1 MAFGISQSVRS
12 RAVQVCTPS
21 LFHQATRSSRV
32 KDVCAQIEDALERKR
47 RGEISQEDY
56 DTMKTRL
63 KSQLPILT
71 PHATFR
77 NGRRLNADAIPSG
90 LSIYDKDHIPDPR
103 GYWEEKRK
111 ELRVKNPTVLE
122 RILLVHVTPSLEG
135 LRLVFII
142 PDGMDLARAQR
153 WMSEQLEDAEYDVC
167 VKDLAR
173 PSFIVPEDYILYINE
188 AELFKD
194 RANLP
199 QISQMNTDSFSGKMS
214 HTDLTDGSSQAKN
227 APSQVNTKHY
237 TLNINKNDNRLS
249 GDGGNPALPAGTAI
263 QPAQPGD
270 SHDSDA
276 HHLSDTGEHQSNSKE
291 VKSEERRVVGSEE
304 RRVKS
309 EESNGSAAMSEQAE
323 QSTAGQ
329 AEQTEQ
335 STAGQAE
342 QAIKEDLNQGGLHRT
357 NDRNFRASESNDKLA
372 YLLPSAA
379 ENHLDNSVASE
390 KTGEGFDA
398 PPTLERS
405 GTEHRGGAVT
415 SPSLLR
421 SEGDW
426 GSEVEPSLAKEGRGG
441 LKTSSEQ
448 GEESE
453 ERREKLEETSSKDS
467 TTQQAVEGV
476 RGEAFPSEYDGIPY
490 DDLVSKLVELLG
502 GEPQHG
508 SRNSFIFT
516 LSCYLRYLCDDN
528 RDWIKAVIPT
538 FGEEKSRAFA
548 TVDSAC
554 NRKQA
559 NRMPSIV
566 RKAVSLCQ
574 DEQARGR
581 AANYDT
587 DDFGDIANPD
597 SYFYRIHEM
606 PQKLPKL
613 IKLLISKTPK
623 IYQPAVAQAV
633 FPPLGAHLCDTRFRY
648 IDNVEHEATLM
659 NILCAPTGSGKESIT
674 QPINHIMADIRLR
687 DAEQRARERAWKDE
701 CNSKGANKDRRD
713 RPEGLVIQ
721 EVNIDMTNPAFVL
734 RMKEAENHFLYAK
747 VNELNLFDALKGK
760 TNQHFRIMELAF
772 DLGNYGQDRV
782 GVQSVTET
790 VKVRFNWNAC
800 CTPKKCRDYFRRVV
814 TDGPISRISFATI
827 ERRPCGSAMPIY
839 GTYDA
844 AFDEELKPYIDN
856 LLKARGL
863 VDCPQA
869 LRLAKKLVEENAEF
883 ARLSQNY
890 VFENLSFRANV
901 IAYLKA
907 CVLYVANGMKWE
919 KAIEDFIRWSERYD
933 LWCKLKLF
941 GQMIYDADGEQEKVS
956 RTAPNGPKNL
966 LTLLPEEFTM
976 EDYMKVRRAEGFDND
991 DLKRIKGAL
1000 KQWVFRGYVVKIESA
1015 EDGAEDGKSCDGY
1028 SYSSIFRKL
1037 NFLKH

>member
-12 RAVQVCTPS
+12 REVQVCTPE
-21 LFHQATRSSRV
+21 LFHQATKSSRV

-47 RGEISQEDY
+47 RGEIGQEDY

-90 LSIYDKDHIPDPR
+90 LSIYDKDHIADPT
-103 GYWEEKRK
+103 GWWKAKSE
-111 ELRVKNPTVLE
+111 ELRVKNPQVLA

-135 LRLVFII
+135 LRLVFVM
-142 PDGMDLARAQR
+142 PEGMNLAEAQK
-153 WMSEQLEDAEYDVC
+153 WMSQQLGDEEYDVC

-173 PSFIVPEDYILYINE
+173 PSFIVPEEYILFIDEARLFAEVETPSDADDAAPHANTHENTNHNTNE
-188 AELFKD
+188 NPNE
-194 RANLP
+194 NE
-199 QISQMNTDSFSGKMS
+199 
-214 HTDLTDGSSQAKN
+214 
-227 APSQVNTKHY
+227 
-237 TLNINKNDNRLS
+237 NKTEKEHRPESDNS
-249 GDGGNPALPAGTAI
+249 PAALPAG
-263 QPAQPGD
+263 
-270 SHDSDA
+270 
-276 HHLSDTGEHQSNSKE
+276 
-291 VKSEERRVVGSEE
+291 
-304 RRVKS
+304 
-309 EESNGSAAMSEQAE
+309 
-323 QSTAGQ
+323 
-329 AEQTEQ
+329 
-335 STAGQAE
+335 
-342 QAIKEDLNQGGLHRT
+342 
-357 NDRNFRASESNDKLA
+357 
-372 YLLPSAA
+372 SAA
-379 ENHLDNSVASE
+379 EYAQSANHDRADDHHIGNHGVDQDH
-390 KTGEGFDA
+390 G
-398 PPTLERS
+398 
-405 GTEHRGGAVT
+405 
-415 SPSLLR
+415 
-421 SEGDW
+421 
-426 GSEVEPSLAKEGRGG
+426 
-441 LKTSSEQ
+441 
-448 GEESE
+448 GEE
-453 ERREKLEETSSKDS
+453 K
-467 TTQQAVEGV
+467 QQDFAQ
-476 RGEAFPSEYDGIPY
+476 EYDGISY
-490 DDLVSKLVELLG
+490 EAITSKLVELLG

-528 RDWIKAVIPT
+528 ATWIKQVIPT
-538 FGEEKSRAFA
+538 FGEEKKRAFT

-554 NRKQA
+554 QRKQSH
-559 NRMPSIV
+559 RMPMIV
-566 RKAVSLCQ
+566 RKAISLCQ
-574 DEQARGR
+574 QEQARGK
-581 AANYDT
+581 AADYDA
-587 DDFGDIANPD
+587 DEFGDIQNPD

-606 PQKLPKL
+606 PQKLPRL
-613 IKLLISKTPK
+613 IRLLVSKTPA
-623 IYQPAVAQAV
+623 IYQPAVSQAV
-633 FPPLGAHLCDTRFRY
+633 FPALASHLCDTRFRY

-674 QPINHIMADIRLR
+674 QPINRIMADIRAR
-687 DAEQRARERAWKDE
+687 DAEQRERERAWKDE
-701 CNSKGANKDRRD
+701 CNRKGSNKDKRE

-734 RMKEAENHFLYAK
+734 RMKEAERHFLYAK

-814 TDGPISRISFATI
+814 TDGPVSRISFATI
-827 ERRPCGSAMPIY
+827 ERRPCGSEIPVY
-839 GTYDA
+839 GSYDA

-869 LRLAKKLVEENAEF
+869 LRLARKLMEENAEF

-919 KAIEDFIRWSERYD
+919 KSIEDFVRWSERYD

-941 GQMIYDADGEQEKVS
+941 GQMIYDADVEQDKVS

-966 LTLLPEEFTM
+966 LSLLPDEFTM
-976 EDYMKVRRAEGFDND
+976 DDYVKVRRAQGFDND
-991 DLKRIKGAL
+991 SARRIRDAIH
-1000 KQWVFRGYVVKIESA
+1000 QWVHRGYVAKVE
-1015 EDGAEDGKSCDGY
+1015 GADTDTDSP
-1028 SYSSIFRKL
+1028 IFRKV
-1037 NFLKH
+1037 KG

>member
-12 RAVQVCTPS
+12 REVQVCTPE
-21 LFHQATRSSRV
+21 LFHQATKSSRV

-47 RGEISQEDY
+47 RGEIGQEDY

-90 LSIYDKDHIPDPR
+90 LSIYDKDHIPNPK
-103 GYWEEKRK
+103 GYWEVKSE
-111 ELRVKNPTVLE
+111 ELRVKNPSALE

-135 LRLVFII
+135 LRLVFTI
-142 PDGMDLARAQR
+142 PDGMDLAQAQK
-153 WMSEQLEDAEYDVC
+153 WMSQQLGDEEYDVC

-173 PSFIVPEDYILYINE
+173 PSFIVPEDYILFINE
-188 AELFKD
+188 SELF
-194 RANLP
+194 
-199 QISQMNTDSFSGKMS
+199 G
-214 HTDLTDGSSQAKN
+214 
-227 APSQVNTKHY
+227 
-237 TLNINKNDNRLS
+237 
-249 GDGGNPALPAGTAI
+249 
-263 QPAQPGD
+263 
-270 SHDSDA
+270 
-276 HHLSDTGEHQSNSKE
+276 
-291 VKSEERRVVGSEE
+291 VKSEERRVKNSNVSAPQLNNQHLIDNNQNNKGNDETNRLSGNGGNPAVSPGSPAEHAQPADTNH
-304 RRVKS
+304 S
-309 EESNGSAAMSEQAE
+309 DDNHIGDNG
-323 QSTAGQ
+323 G
-329 AEQTEQ
+329 
-335 STAGQAE
+335 
-342 QAIKEDLNQGGLHRT
+342 NQGNGGMET
-357 NDRNFRASESNDKLA
+357 EKNF
-372 YLLPSAA
+372 PM
-379 ENHLDNSVASE
+379 
-390 KTGEGFDA
+390 
-398 PPTLERS
+398 
-405 GTEHRGGAVT
+405 
-415 SPSLLR
+415 
-421 SEGDW
+421 
-426 GSEVEPSLAKEGRGG
+426 
-441 LKTSSEQ
+441 
-448 GEESE
+448 
-453 ERREKLEETSSKDS
+453 
-467 TTQQAVEGV
+467 
-476 RGEAFPSEYDGIPY
+476 EYDGIPY
-490 DDLVSKLVELLG
+490 SSITSKLVELLG

-528 RDWIKAVIPT
+528 RDWIKAILPT
-538 FGEEKSRAFA
+538 FGEEQKRAFT

-554 NRKQA
+554 QRKQSH
-559 NRMPSIV
+559 RMPMIV
-566 RKAVSLCQ
+566 RKAISLCQ
-574 DEQARGR
+574 EERARGK
-581 AANYDT
+581 AADYDA
-587 DDFGDIANPD
+587 DEFGDILNPD

-606 PQKLPKL
+606 PQKLPRL
-613 IKLLISKTPK
+613 IRLLVSKTPA
-623 IYQPAVAQAV
+623 IYQPAVSQAV
-633 FPPLGAHLCDTRFRY
+633 FPALASHLCDTRFRY
-648 IDNVEHEATLM
+648 VDNVEHEATLM

-674 QPINHIMADIRLR
+674 QPINRIMADIRAR
-687 DAEQRARERAWKDE
+687 DAEQRERERVWKDE
-701 CNSKGANKDRRD
+701 CNRKGSNKDRRE

-734 RMKEAENHFLYAK
+734 RMKEAERHFLYAK

-814 TDGPISRISFATI
+814 TDGPVSRISFATI
-827 ERRPCGSAMPIY
+827 ERRPCGSEIPVY

-844 AFDEELKPYIDN
+844 AFDEELKPFIDN

-869 LRLAKKLVEENAEF
+869 LRLARKLMEENAEF

-919 KAIEDFIRWSERYD
+919 KSIEDFVRWSERYD

-941 GQMIYDADGEQEKVS
+941 GQMIYDADGEQDKMS

-966 LTLLPEEFTM
+966 LSLLPDEFTM
-976 EDYMKVRRAEGFDND
+976 DDYVKVRRSQGFDND
-991 DLKRIKGAL
+991 NARRIRDAIH
-1000 KQWVFRGYVVKIESA
+1000 QWVHRGYVAKVE
-1015 EDGAEDGKSCDGY
+1015 GADADTDSP
-1028 SYSSIFRKL
+1028 IFRKV
-1037 NFLKH
+1037 KG

>member
-12 RAVQVCTPS
+12 REVQVCTPE
-21 LFHQATRSSRV
+21 LFHQATKSSRV

-47 RGEISQEDY
+47 RGEIGQEDY

-90 LSIYDKDHIPDPR
+90 LSIYDKDHIADPT
-103 GYWEEKRK
+103 GWWKAKSE
-111 ELRVKNPTVLE
+111 ELRVKNPQVLA

-135 LRLVFII
+135 LRLVFVM
-142 PDGMDLARAQR
+142 PEGMNLAEAQK
-153 WMSEQLEDAEYDVC
+153 WMSQQLGDEEYDVC

-173 PSFIVPEDYILYINE
+173 PSFIVPEDYILFIDE
-188 AELFKD
+188 ARLFAPL
-194 RANLP
+194 R
-199 QISQMNTDSFSGKMS
+199 SSSGM
-214 HTDLTDGSSQAKN
+214 DERGSNGDAASQA
-227 APSQVNTKHY
+227 NTSV
-237 TLNINKNDNRLS
+237 NINPNPKLNEHESEHDPKPQVSTNQEHRPEGDNS
-249 GDGGNPALPAGTAI
+249 SAALPAG
-263 QPAQPGD
+263 PAAEHAQ
-270 SHDSDA
+270 SANHDRADD
-276 HHLSDTGEHQSNSKE
+276 HHLG
-291 VKSEERRVVGSEE
+291 
-304 RRVKS
+304 
-309 EESNGSAAMSEQAE
+309 
-323 QSTAGQ
+323 
-329 AEQTEQ
+329 
-335 STAGQAE
+335 
-342 QAIKEDLNQGGLHRT
+342 
-357 NDRNFRASESNDKLA
+357 
-372 YLLPSAA
+372 
-379 ENHLDNSVASE
+379 NHGVDQNH
-390 KTGEGFDA
+390 G
-398 PPTLERS
+398 
-405 GTEHRGGAVT
+405 
-415 SPSLLR
+415 
-421 SEGDW
+421 
-426 GSEVEPSLAKEGRGG
+426 
-441 LKTSSEQ
+441 
-448 GEESE
+448 GEEK
-453 ERREKLEETSSKDS
+453 RQDFA
-467 TTQQAVEGV
+467 Q
-476 RGEAFPSEYDGIPY
+476 EYDGIPY
-490 DDLVSKLVELLG
+490 EAITSKLVELLG

-528 RDWIKAVIPT
+528 ATWIKQVIPT
-538 FGEEKSRAFA
+538 FGEEKKRAFT

-554 NRKQA
+554 QRKQSH
-559 NRMPSIV
+559 RMPMIV
-566 RKAVSLCQ
+566 RKAISLCQ
-574 DEQARGR
+574 QEQARGK
-581 AANYDT
+581 ADDYDA
-587 DDFGDIANPD
+587 DDFGDILNPD

-606 PQKLPKL
+606 PQKLPRL
-613 IKLLISKTPK
+613 IRLLVSKTPA
-623 IYQPAVAQAV
+623 IYQPAVSQAV
-633 FPPLGAHLCDTRFRY
+633 FPALASHLCDTRFRY

-674 QPINHIMADIRLR
+674 QPINRIMADIRAR
-687 DAEQRARERAWKDE
+687 DAQQRERERAWKDE
-701 CNSKGANKDRRD
+701 CNRKGSNKDKRE

-734 RMKEAENHFLYAK
+734 RMKEAERHFLYAK

-814 TDGPISRISFATI
+814 TDGPVSRISFATI
-827 ERRPCGSAMPIY
+827 ERRPCGSEIPVY
-839 GTYDA
+839 GSYDA

-869 LRLAKKLVEENAEF
+869 LKLARKLMEENAEF

-919 KAIEDFIRWSERYD
+919 KSIEDFVRWSERYD

-941 GQMIYDADGEQEKVS
+941 GQMIYDADGEQDKVS

-966 LTLLPEEFTM
+966 LSLLPDEFTM
-976 EDYMKVRRAEGFDND
+976 DDYVKVRRAQGFDND
-991 DLKRIKGAL
+991 NARRIRDAIH
-1000 KQWVFRGYVVKIESA
+1000 QWVHRGYVAKVE
-1015 EDGAEDGKSCDGY
+1015 GADTDTDSP
-1028 SYSSIFRKL
+1028 IFRKVK
-1037 NFLKH
+1037 FLKG

>member
-1 MAFGISQSVRS
+1 MAFGISQSVRN
-12 RAVQVCTPS
+12 RGVQVCTPE
-21 LFHQATRSSRV
+21 LFHQATQSSRV

-47 RGEISQEDY
+47 RGEICQEDY
-56 DTMKTRL
+56 DAMKTQL

-71 PHATFR
+71 PHATFK

-90 LSIYDKDHIPDPR
+90 LSIYDKDHIPNPK
-103 GYWEEKRK
+103 GYWEVKSE
-111 ELRVKNPTVLE
+111 ELRVKNPSALE

-135 LRLVFII
+135 LRLVFTI
-142 PDGMDLARAQR
+142 PDGMDLAQAQK
-153 WMSEQLEDAEYDVC
+153 WMSEQLEDADYDVC

-173 PSFIVPEDYILYINE
+173 PSFIVPEEYILYINE
-188 AELFKD
+188 GELFKEH
-194 RANLP
+194 NSSINNQNNN
-199 QISQMNTDSFSGKMS
+199 QINT
-214 HTDLTDGSSQAKN
+214 Q
-227 APSQVNTKHY
+227 
-237 TLNINKNDNRLS
+237 INNDTNDKDNRLS
-249 GDGGNPALPAGTAI
+249 GNNGNPAVSLGSPAEHA
-263 QPAQPGD
+263 QPADTNHSDDNHIGD
-270 SHDSDA
+270 
-276 HHLSDTGEHQSNSKE
+276 
-291 VKSEERRVVGSEE
+291 
-304 RRVKS
+304 
-309 EESNGSAAMSEQAE
+309 NG
-323 QSTAGQ
+323 G
-329 AEQTEQ
+329 
-335 STAGQAE
+335 
-342 QAIKEDLNQGGLHRT
+342 NQGNGGMET
-357 NDRNFRASESNDKLA
+357 GKNF
-372 YLLPSAA
+372 PM
-379 ENHLDNSVASE
+379 
-390 KTGEGFDA
+390 
-398 PPTLERS
+398 
-405 GTEHRGGAVT
+405 
-415 SPSLLR
+415 
-421 SEGDW
+421 
-426 GSEVEPSLAKEGRGG
+426 
-441 LKTSSEQ
+441 
-448 GEESE
+448 
-453 ERREKLEETSSKDS
+453 
-467 TTQQAVEGV
+467 
-476 RGEAFPSEYDGIPY
+476 EYDGIPY
-490 DDLVSKLVELLG
+490 SSITSKLVELLG

-528 RDWIKAVIPT
+528 RDWIKAILPT
-538 FGEEKSRAFA
+538 FGEEQQRAYA

-554 NRKQA
+554 NRKQSH
-559 NRMPSIV
+559 RMPSIV
-566 RKAVSLCQ
+566 RKAISLCQ

-587 DDFGDIANPD
+587 DDFGDIGNPE

-606 PQKLPKL
+606 PSKLPKL
-613 IKLLISKTPK
+613 IKLLVSRTPT
-623 IYQPAVAQAV
+623 IYQPAVSQAV
-633 FPPLGAHLCDTRFRY
+633 FPSLAAHLCDTRFRY

-659 NILCAPTGSGKESIT
+659 SILCAPTGSGKESIT
-674 QPINHIMADIRLR
+674 QPINHIMADIRAR
-687 DAEQRARERAWKDE
+687 DAEQRERERAWKDE
-701 CNSKGANKDRRD
+701 CNRKGSNKDKRE

-747 VNELNLFDALKGK
+747 INELNLFDALKGK

-772 DLGNYGQDRV
+772 DIGNYGQDRV

-869 LRLAKKLVEENAEF
+869 MKLAKKLVEENAEF

-919 KAIEDFIRWSERYD
+919 KSIEDFIRWSERYD

-941 GQMIYDADGEQEKVS
+941 GQMIYDADGEQDKVS

-966 LTLLPEEFTM
+966 LTLLPDSFT
-976 EDYMKVRRAEGFDND
+976 EDDYVKVRRSQGFDND
-991 DLKRIKGAL
+991 DRKRIKDAL
-1000 KQWVFRGYVVKIESA
+1000 KQWVHRGYVARMESG
-1015 EDGAEDGKSCDGY
+1015 DGDSD
-1028 SYSSIFRKL
+1028 SPIFRKIKFRR
-1037 NFLKH
+1037 NNVEC

>member
-1 MAFGISQSVRS
+1 
-12 RAVQVCTPS
+12 
-21 LFHQATRSSRV
+21 V

-47 RGEISQEDY
+47 RGEIGQEDY

-90 LSIYDKDHIPDPR
+90 LSIYDKDHIADPT
-103 GYWEEKRK
+103 GWWKAKSE
-111 ELRVKNPTVLE
+111 ELRVKNPQVLA

-135 LRLVFII
+135 LRLVFVM
-142 PDGMDLARAQR
+142 PEDMNLAEAQK
-153 WMSEQLEDAEYDVC
+153 WMSQQLGDEEYDVC

-173 PSFIVPEDYILYINE
+173 PSFIVPEDYILFIDE
-188 AELFKD
+188 ARLFAPL
-194 RANLP
+194 R
-199 QISQMNTDSFSGKMS
+199 SSSGM
-214 HTDLTDGSSQAKN
+214 DERGSNGDAASQA
-227 APSQVNTKHY
+227 NTHEN
-237 TLNINKNDNRLS
+237 TNHNTNENENKTEKEHRPESDNS
-249 GDGGNPALPAGTAI
+249 SAALPAG
-263 QPAQPGD
+263 PAVEHAQ
-270 SHDSDA
+270 SANHDCADD
-276 HHLSDTGEHQSNSKE
+276 HHLG
-291 VKSEERRVVGSEE
+291 
-304 RRVKS
+304 
-309 EESNGSAAMSEQAE
+309 
-323 QSTAGQ
+323 
-329 AEQTEQ
+329 
-335 STAGQAE
+335 
-342 QAIKEDLNQGGLHRT
+342 
-357 NDRNFRASESNDKLA
+357 
-372 YLLPSAA
+372 
-379 ENHLDNSVASE
+379 NHGVDQNH
-390 KTGEGFDA
+390 G
-398 PPTLERS
+398 
-405 GTEHRGGAVT
+405 
-415 SPSLLR
+415 
-421 SEGDW
+421 
-426 GSEVEPSLAKEGRGG
+426 
-441 LKTSSEQ
+441 
-448 GEESE
+448 GEE
-453 ERREKLEETSSKDS
+453 K
-467 TTQQAVEGV
+467 QQDFAQ
-476 RGEAFPSEYDGIPY
+476 EYDGISY
-490 DDLVSKLVELLG
+490 EAITSKLVELLG

-528 RDWIKAVIPT
+528 AAWIKQVIPT
-538 FGEEKSRAFA
+538 FGEEKKRAFT

-554 NRKQA
+554 QRKQSH
-559 NRMPSIV
+559 RMPMIV
-566 RKAVSLCQ
+566 RKAISLCQ
-574 DEQARGR
+574 EERARGK
-581 AANYDT
+581 ADDYDA
-587 DDFGDIANPD
+587 DEFGDILNPD

-606 PQKLPKL
+606 PQKLPRL
-613 IKLLISKTPK
+613 IRLLVSKTPV
-623 IYQPAVAQAV
+623 IYQPAVSQAV
-633 FPPLGAHLCDTRFRY
+633 FPALASHLCDTRFRY

-674 QPINHIMADIRLR
+674 QPINRIMADIRER
-687 DAEQRARERAWKDE
+687 DAQQRERERAWKDE
-701 CNSKGANKDRRD
+701 CNRKGSNKDKRE

-734 RMKEAENHFLYAK
+734 RMKEAERHFLYAK

-814 TDGPISRISFATI
+814 TDGPVSRISFATI
-827 ERRPCGSAMPIY
+827 ERRPCGSEIPVY
-839 GTYDA
+839 GSYDA

-869 LRLAKKLVEENAEF
+869 LKLARKLMEENAEF

-919 KAIEDFIRWSERYD
+919 KSIEDFVRWSERYD

-941 GQMIYDADGEQEKVS
+941 GQMIYDADGEQDKVS

-966 LTLLPEEFTM
+966 LSLLPDEFTM
-976 EDYMKVRRAEGFDND
+976 DDYVKVRRAQGFDND
-991 DLKRIKGAL
+991 NARRIRDAIH
-1000 KQWVFRGYVVKIESA
+1000 QWVHRGYVAKVE
-1015 EDGAEDGKSCDGY
+1015 GADTDTDSP
-1028 SYSSIFRKL
+1028 IFRKVK
-1037 NFLKH
+1037 FLKG

>member
-12 RAVQVCTPS
+12 REVQVCTPE
-21 LFHQATRSSRV
+21 LFHQAAKSSRV

-47 RGEISQEDY
+47 RGEIGQEDY

-90 LSIYDKDHIPDPR
+90 LSIYDKDHIADPR
-103 GYWEEKRK
+103 GWWKAKSE
-111 ELRVKNPTVLE
+111 ELRVKNPQVLA

-135 LRLVFII
+135 LRLVFVM
-142 PDGMDLARAQR
+142 PEGMNLAEAQK
-153 WMSEQLEDAEYDVC
+153 WMSQQLGDEEYDVC

-173 PSFIVPEDYILYINE
+173 PSFIVPEDYILFIDEARLFAEVETPSDADDAAPHANTHENTNHNTNE
-188 AELFKD
+188 NENKTEKEHRPESD
-194 RANLP
+194 N
-199 QISQMNTDSFSGKMS
+199 
-214 HTDLTDGSSQAKN
+214 SSA
-227 APSQVNTKHY
+227 
-237 TLNINKNDNRLS
+237 
-249 GDGGNPALPAGTAI
+249 ALPAG
-263 QPAQPGD
+263 PAVEHAQ
-270 SHDSDA
+270 SANHDCADD
-276 HHLSDTGEHQSNSKE
+276 HHLGNHGVDQDHGG
-291 VKSEERRVVGSEE
+291 EERRQDF
-304 RRVKS
+304 
-309 EESNGSAAMSEQAE
+309 AQ
-323 QSTAGQ
+323 
-329 AEQTEQ
+329 
-335 STAGQAE
+335 
-342 QAIKEDLNQGGLHRT
+342 
-357 NDRNFRASESNDKLA
+357 
-372 YLLPSAA
+372 
-379 ENHLDNSVASE
+379 
-390 KTGEGFDA
+390 
-398 PPTLERS
+398 
-405 GTEHRGGAVT
+405 
-415 SPSLLR
+415 
-421 SEGDW
+421 
-426 GSEVEPSLAKEGRGG
+426 
-441 LKTSSEQ
+441 
-448 GEESE
+448 
-453 ERREKLEETSSKDS
+453 
-467 TTQQAVEGV
+467 
-476 RGEAFPSEYDGIPY
+476 EYDGISY
-490 DDLVSKLVELLG
+490 EAITSKLVELLG

-528 RDWIKAVIPT
+528 ATWIKQVIPT
-538 FGEEKSRAFA
+538 FGEEKKRAFT

-554 NRKQA
+554 QRKQSH
-559 NRMPSIV
+559 RMPMIV
-566 RKAVSLCQ
+566 RKAISLCQ
-574 DEQARGR
+574 QEQARGK
-581 AANYDT
+581 AEDYDA
-587 DDFGDIANPD
+587 DEFGDILNPD

-606 PQKLPKL
+606 PQKLPRL
-613 IKLLISKTPK
+613 IRLLVSKTPA
-623 IYQPAVAQAV
+623 IYQPAVSQAV
-633 FPPLGAHLCDTRFRY
+633 FPALASHLCDTRFRY
-648 IDNVEHEATLM
+648 VDNVEHEATLM

-674 QPINHIMADIRLR
+674 QPINRIMADIRAR
-687 DAEQRARERAWKDE
+687 DAQQRERERAWKDE
-701 CNSKGANKDRRD
+701 CNRKGSNKDKRE

-734 RMKEAENHFLYAK
+734 RMKEAERHFLYAK

-814 TDGPISRISFATI
+814 TDGPVSRISFATI
-827 ERRPCGSAMPIY
+827 ERRPCGSEIPVY
-839 GTYDA
+839 GSYDA

-869 LRLAKKLVEENAEF
+869 LKLARKLMEENAEF

-919 KAIEDFIRWSERYD
+919 KSIEDFVRWSERYD

-941 GQMIYDADGEQEKVS
+941 GQMIYDADGEQDKVS

-966 LTLLPEEFTM
+966 LSLLPDEFTVD
-976 EDYMKVRRAEGFDND
+976 DYVKVRRAQGFDND
-991 DLKRIKGAL
+991 NARRIRDAIH
-1000 KQWVFRGYVVKIESA
+1000 QWVHRGYVAKVE
-1015 EDGAEDGKSCDGY
+1015 GADADTDSP
-1028 SYSSIFRKL
+1028 IFRKV
-1037 NFLKH
+1037 KG

>member
-12 RAVQVCTPS
+12 REVQVCTPE
-21 LFHQATRSSRV
+21 LFHQAAGSSRV

-47 RGEISQEDY
+47 RGEIGQEDY

-90 LSIYDKDHIPDPR
+90 LSIYDKDHIPNPK
-103 GYWEEKRK
+103 GYWEVKSE
-111 ELRVKNPTVLE
+111 ELRVKNPSALE

-135 LRLVFII
+135 LRLVFTI
-142 PDGMDLARAQR
+142 PDGMNLAEAQK
-153 WMSEQLEDAEYDVC
+153 WMSQQLGDEEYDVC

-173 PSFIVPEDYILYINE
+173 PSFIVPEDYILFINE
-188 AELFKD
+188 SELF
-194 RANLP
+194 
-199 QISQMNTDSFSGKMS
+199 G
-214 HTDLTDGSSQAKN
+214 
-227 APSQVNTKHY
+227 
-237 TLNINKNDNRLS
+237 
-249 GDGGNPALPAGTAI
+249 
-263 QPAQPGD
+263 
-270 SHDSDA
+270 
-276 HHLSDTGEHQSNSKE
+276 
-291 VKSEERRVVGSEE
+291 VKSEERRVKNSNVSAPQLNNQHLIDNNQNNKGNDETNRLSGNGGNPAVSPGSPAEHAQPADTNH
-304 RRVKS
+304 S
-309 EESNGSAAMSEQAE
+309 DDNHIGDNG
-323 QSTAGQ
+323 G
-329 AEQTEQ
+329 
-335 STAGQAE
+335 
-342 QAIKEDLNQGGLHRT
+342 NQGNGGMET
-357 NDRNFRASESNDKLA
+357 EKNF
-372 YLLPSAA
+372 PM
-379 ENHLDNSVASE
+379 
-390 KTGEGFDA
+390 
-398 PPTLERS
+398 
-405 GTEHRGGAVT
+405 
-415 SPSLLR
+415 
-421 SEGDW
+421 
-426 GSEVEPSLAKEGRGG
+426 
-441 LKTSSEQ
+441 
-448 GEESE
+448 
-453 ERREKLEETSSKDS
+453 
-467 TTQQAVEGV
+467 
-476 RGEAFPSEYDGIPY
+476 EYDGIPY
-490 DDLVSKLVELLG
+490 SSITSKLVELLG

-528 RDWIKAVIPT
+528 RDWIKAILPT
-538 FGEEKSRAFA
+538 FGEEQKRAFT

-554 NRKQA
+554 QRKQSH
-559 NRMPSIV
+559 RMPMIV
-566 RKAVSLCQ
+566 RKAITLCQ
-574 DEQARGR
+574 EERARGR
-581 AANYDT
+581 ASDYDA
-587 DDFGDIANPD
+587 DEFGDILNPD

-606 PQKLPKL
+606 PQKLPRL
-613 IKLLISKTPK
+613 IRLLVSKTPA
-623 IYQPAVAQAV
+623 IYQPAVSQAV
-633 FPPLGAHLCDTRFRY
+633 FPALASHLCDTRFRY
-648 IDNVEHEATLM
+648 VDNVEHEATLM

-674 QPINHIMADIRLR
+674 QPINRIMADIRAR
-687 DAEQRARERAWKDE
+687 DAEQRERERVWKDE
-701 CNSKGANKDRRD
+701 CNRKGSNKDRRE

-734 RMKEAENHFLYAK
+734 RMKEAERHFLYAK

-814 TDGPISRISFATI
+814 TDGPVSRISFATI
-827 ERRPCGSAMPIY
+827 ERRPCGSEIPVY

-844 AFDEELKPYIDN
+844 AFDEELKPFIDN

-869 LRLAKKLVEENAEF
+869 LRLARKLMEENAEF

-919 KAIEDFIRWSERYD
+919 KPIEDFVRWSERYD

-941 GQMIYDADGEQEKVS
+941 GQMIYDADGEQDKMS

-966 LTLLPEEFTM
+966 LTLLPDEFTVD
-976 EDYMKVRRAEGFDND
+976 DYVKVRRAQGFDND
-991 DLKRIKGAL
+991 NAKRIRDAIH
-1000 KQWVFRGYVVKIESA
+1000 QWVHRGYVAKVE
-1015 EDGAEDGKSCDGY
+1015 GADADTDSP
-1028 SYSSIFRKL
+1028 IFRKV
-1037 NFLKH
+1037 KG